1 MSIRFDDGAAYE
13 RYMGVWSRLV
23 GERFLDALNPV
34 PGWHWLDVGCGNGAF
49 TELLF
54 ARCAPASVQGIDP
67 SAEQLAYARSRP
79 GVQRAVFQQADAQ
92 NLPFADNAFD
102 AAVMPLVIFFL
113 PDPARGVAEMHRVVK
128 PGGRVAAYA
137 WDLPG
142 GGFPYAVLRE
152 ALIAEGMEVPSPPSP
167 DASRIEVLESVW
179 QAAGLQAVETRVIR
193 VQRYFANFDDYWQT
207 LCDAPSVGARL
218 KALLPEQ
225 TMRLQA
231 CLRERLP
238 LAADGSLTAGAVA
251 NAVHGRVGMA

>member
-13 RYMGVWSRLV
+13 RYMGVWSRAA
-23 GERFLDALNPV
+23 GDRFLDWLNLP
-34 PGWHWLDVGCGNGAF
+34 PGGDWLDVGCGNGAF

-92 NLPFADNAFD
+92 HLPFADNAFD

-113 PDPARGVAEMHRVVK
+113 PDPARGVAEMRRVVK
-128 PGGRVAAYA
+128 PGGTVAAYA

-179 QAAGLQAVETRVIR
+179 QATGLQAVETRAIR
-193 VQRYFANFDDYWQT
+193 VQRHFANFDDYWQT
-207 LCDAPSVGARL
+207 LCAAPSVGARL
-218 KALLPEQ
+218 KTLLPEQ

-238 LAADGSLTAGAVA
+238 LAADGSLTASAVA
-251 NAVHGRVGMA
+251 NAVHGRVGV